1 MNISTR
7 SLAQN
12 QARIRA
18 RVWTIGLLFPVLVF
32 FPIVLQAVGFR
43 LPNQDPEGIA
53 RGNAFAATADNP
65 SAIYYNPAGIT
76 QLEGQQFRAGI
87 YLISADSE
95 YTSPSG
101 VKAET
106 DASFQAVPQ
115 MYYVNSLKNL
125 PLSFG
130 LGVYAPYGLAL
141 DWGTH
146 APFRTLAE
154 KGELLYATV
163 NPVVAWRVFPT
174 LSLAVGPTINYSQV
188 EFKRGIGFVAN
199 DLFIVKG
206 DGWDYGFNAG
216 LLWKPH
222 RMWSFGLNYRYA
234 TEIDYSGHSETS
246 PAAPFPPYY
255 PSART
260 QASLRFPQFVAAG
273 ISFRPTENWNLEFDL
288 DWTDW
293 DSLNKTVFRGTPFH
307 GTPFGDP
314 VFVWNYT
321 SSFMYNFGITR
332 QLCKGYFATVGY
344 IYSENSSPDKDF
356 NPIVPDSDLHLG
368 SLGFGHHGQR
378 WDWAVGYTLAYNS
391 GRDVKSDINPLANGT
406 YRTLNNAVNL
416 AVTYKF

>member
-1 MNISTR
+1 
-7 SLAQN
+7 
-12 QARIRA
+12 
-18 RVWTIGLLFPVLVF
+18 
-32 FPIVLQAVGFR
+32 
-43 LPNQDPEGIA
+43 
-53 RGNAFAATADNP
+53 
-65 SAIYYNPAGIT
+65 
-76 QLEGQQFRAGI
+76 
-87 YLISADSE
+87 
-95 YTSPSG
+95 
-101 VKAET
+101 
-106 DASFQAVPQ
+106 
-115 MYYVNSLKNL
+115 
-125 PLSFG
+125 
-130 LGVYAPYGLAL
+130 
-141 DWGTH
+141 
-146 APFRTLAE
+146 
-154 KGELLYATV
+154 
-163 NPVVAWRVFPT
+163 
-174 LSLAVGPTINYSQV
+174 
-188 EFKRGIGFVAN
+188 
-199 DLFIVKG
+199 
-206 DGWDYGFNAG
+206 
-216 LLWKPH
+216 
-222 RMWSFGLNYRYA
+222 MWSFGLNYRYA

-255 PSART
+255 PSTRT

-332 QLCKGYFATVGY
+332 QLGKGYFATIGY

-378 WDWAVGYTLAYNS
+378 WDWAIGYTLAYNS
-391 GRDVKSDINPLANGT
+391 GREVKSDINPLANGT